1 MSAVVAEGV
10 AADGVEVEAVGRGG
24 AAVDG
29 VAMGSLATLGNA
41 ACVETVVTEGVD
53 SVTASVSEF
62 EVGIS
67 AREGVE
73 IGGDEGAPDPDTCFI
88 PNFD

>member
-10 AADGVEVEAVGRGG
+10 AADGVEIEAVGRGG

-29 VAMGSLATLGNA
+29 VAMGSLATLGIA

-53 SVTASVSEF
+53 SVTASVLEF

-67 AREGVE
+67 AREGFG
-73 IGGDEGAPDPDTCFI
+73 IGGDEGAPDPDT
-88 PNFD
+88 